1 MQNKNLC
8 PICGDGQL
16 THKMKKVEREFNGKV
31 GLVDL
36 CYSEC
41 DACECEMALDS
52 DLKKNSRAM
61 NEFKKQCLGLLT
73 GNEIASIRGRLNIN
87 QKEAS
92 KIFGGGENSF
102 HKYERGDVIQSASM
116 NKLIKISVQFPEVF
130 NFLCE
135 DEGVNTSKNYEAAI
149 NSYVATIEKMARE
162 RDETRK
168 EIIKSAKEGSLVYY
182 RNNQSLLLSEGAL
195 KKNKAMNIVW
205 EFFNRK
211 SKKKNSSEPISNT
224 TESFSW

>member
-52 DLKKNSRAM
+52 DLKKNSRTM

-116 NKLIKISVQFPEVF
+116 NKLIKISVKFPEVF
-130 NFLCE
+130 DFLCE
-135 DEGVNTSKNYEAAI
+135 DEDISIKNNYEAEI
-149 NSYVATIEKMARE
+149 DKVMQKHFEI
-162 RDETRK
+162 RK
-168 EIIKSAKEGSLVYY
+168 EIINSGAVLYY
-182 RNNQSLLLSEGAL
+182 RHNQSLPLSDNVF
-195 KKNKAMNIVW
+195 KKHKAMSLFW
-205 EFFNRK
+205 GFFNRK
-211 SKKKNSSEPISNT
+211 SKKKNPIESISST

>member
-1 MQNKNLC
+1 MQNKHLC

-73 GNEIASIRGRLNIN
+73 GNEIASIRGRLSIN

-102 HKYERGDVIQSASM
+102 HKYERGDVIQSAPM
-116 NKLIKISVQFPEVF
+116 NKLIKISVRFPEVF
-130 NFLCE
+130 EFLCAE
-135 DEGVNTSKNYEAAI
+135 EGVSVSNNLEAE
-149 NSYVATIEKMARE
+149 IEEIMRKHAE
-162 RDETRK
+162 IRK
-168 EIIKSAKEGSLVYY
+168 EIIKSAKVGSLVYY
-182 RNNQSLLLSEGAL
+182 RNNQSLLLSDGAL

-211 SKKKNSSEPISNT
+211 SKKKNSGEPISRT